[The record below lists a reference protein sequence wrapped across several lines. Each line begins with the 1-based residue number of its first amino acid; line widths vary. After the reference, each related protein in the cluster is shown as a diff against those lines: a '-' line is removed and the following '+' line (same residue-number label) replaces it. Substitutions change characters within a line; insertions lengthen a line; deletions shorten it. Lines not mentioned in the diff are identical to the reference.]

1 MKRKPVSNPK
11 LPAEDPAA
19 ANRINFQPSTFNFQP
34 LTKNKN
40 MKSLFPRLTA
50 LALIFSLAA
59 CNSNDDN
66 AVPVPADSANTN
78 TVSPG
83 YDSGMNN
90 MNNNNMNQGTMGD
103 TTGSRRMDS
112 GTNNNRNSNG
122 TMNDTGRNAQ
132 KPPR

>member
-1 MKRKPVSNPK
+1 
-11 LPAEDPAA
+11 
-19 ANRINFQPSTFNFQP
+19 
-34 LTKNKN
+34 

-50 LALIFSLAA
+50 LALICSLAA
-59 CNSNDDN
+59 CNSNEDN
-66 AVPVPADSANTN
+66 AVSVPADSANTN

-112 GTNNNRNSNG
+112 GTNSNMNNNMNNNRNGNG